1 MLTPEDI
8 KNLTEYQKEVLVTK
22 EEFNSFRDE
31 HRGDFSNLSLEIVD
45 IKEVMATKEDFKRL
59 EGKFDDLLTSVD
71 NYAKKANDYYQEMV
85 MMNQKLNRHEKW
97 ILQIADKLNI
107 KLEY

>member
-8 KNLTEYQKEVLVTK
+8 QKLAEVFT
-22 EEFNSFRDE
+22 
-31 HRGDFSNLSLEIVD
+31 
-45 IKEVMATKEDFKRL
+45 TKEDFSGFRD
-59 EGKFDDLLTSVD
+59 EYRNDFSDLQTSVD

-97 ILQIADKLNI
+97 IQQLANKLEI

>member
-8 KNLTEYQKEVLVTK
+8 KNLTEYQKEVFV
-22 EEFNSFRDE
+22 
-31 HRGDFSNLSLEIVD
+31 
-45 IKEVMATKEDFKRL
+45 TKEDFKRL
-59 EGKFDDLLTSVD
+59 EGKFDDLQIAVD

>member
-1 MLTPEDI
+1 MLTQEDI
-8 KNLTEYQKEVLVTK
+8 KNLTEYQKEIFVTK

-31 HRGDFSNLSLEIVD
+31 YREDFSKLQT
-45 IKEVMATKEDFKRL
+45 A
-59 EGKFDDLLTSVD
+59 VD

>member
-8 KNLTEYQKEVLVTK
+8 KNLTEYQKEIFV
-22 EEFNSFRDE
+22 
-31 HRGDFSNLSLEIVD
+31 
-45 IKEVMATKEDFKRL
+45 TKEDFKRL
-59 EGKFDDLLTSVD
+59 EGKFDDLLASVD